1 MLSARRGLDLDIGRL
16 VFHLELLELLMLLV
30 LLLITD
36 GGRGS
41 QVHATGHTCVRVVRV
56 DHLVA
61 ALAIKWLLIGL
72 LNIVML
78 MVLFLPTLQTPRIL
92 LLSMISHGPTPTHIQ
107 TCTRMLPQ
115 FLAICCIGC
124 LSSVYFSAI
133 CLALVLLDHA
143 GRGRIG

>member
-1 MLSARRGLDLDIGRL
+1 MAMLSACCGLDLDIGSL

-41 QVHATGHTCVRVVRV
+41 QVHAAGHTSVRVVRV

-78 MVLFLPTLQTPRIL
+78 MILFLPTLQTP
-92 LLSMISHGPTPTHIQ
+92 
-107 TCTRMLPQ
+107 
-115 FLAICCIGC
+115 
-124 LSSVYFSAI
+124 
-133 CLALVLLDHA
+133 
-143 GRGRIG
+143 